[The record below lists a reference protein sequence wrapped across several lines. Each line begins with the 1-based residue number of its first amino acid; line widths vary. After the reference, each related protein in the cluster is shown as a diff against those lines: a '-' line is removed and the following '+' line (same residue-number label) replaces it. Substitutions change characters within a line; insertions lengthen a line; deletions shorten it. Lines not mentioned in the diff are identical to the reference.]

1 MSKPKVWL
9 MRNYHDPKIEAFL
22 SEHCDV
28 IVRQSNVTPP
38 HEEVVRMAAECD
50 AFLPEGI
57 DPIDAEVLDNASRL
71 KIIADRSV
79 GTDNV
84 DIPAATRN
92 GVLLTNTPGILQDAC
107 ADMTFALLLSFARQV
122 TRSDRDIRAGKWTV
136 FDQTPWLGLDAY
148 NKTLGIFGF
157 GGIGQKVAK
166 RAAGFDMR
174 VIYYSRTRK
183 PEAEEELGAEWAG
196 DMETLLRESDYLCL
210 HCPLTDETRGLM
222 GEAEFALMKPNAV
235 LVNMA
240 RGAIVQQTALYQALA
255 ANAIAGAAIDVCDPE
270 PMPLDDPLLTLDN
283 LVITPHIGSA
293 SAATFTAMGMMA
305 ARSIVAA
312 LTGEPVKN
320 MVNPEAMANW

>member
-1 MSKPKVWL
+1 MAQPRVWL

-22 SEHCDV
+22 SEHFEV

-38 HEEVVRMAAECD
+38 HEEVVKMAAECD
-50 AFLPEGI
+50 GFLPEGI

-107 ADMTFALLLSFARQV
+107 ADMTFALLLSYARQV
-122 TRSDRDIRAGKWTV
+122 TRSDRAIRAGKWKV
-136 FDQTPWLGLDAY
+136 FDQTPYLGLDAY

-174 VIYYSRTRK
+174 VIYYSRSRK
-183 PEAEEELGAEWAG
+183 PDAEAELGAEWAG

-210 HCPLTDETRGLM
+210 HCPLTDETRGVI
-222 GEAEFALMKPNAV
+222 GEAEFAMMKPSAV

-240 RGAIVQQTALYQALA
+240 RGAVVQQQALYEALA
-255 ANAIAGAAIDVCDPE
+255 ANVIAGAAIDVCDPE
-270 PMPLDDPLLTLDN
+270 PIPTDDPLLTLDN

-312 LTGEPVKN
+312 LTGEPVEN
-320 MVNPEAMANW
+320 MVNPEALANW

>member
-1 MSKPKVWL
+1 MARPKVWL

-22 SEHCDV
+22 SEHFEV

-50 AFLPEGI
+50 GFLPEGI

-107 ADMTFALLLSFARQV
+107 ADMTFALLLSYARQV

-136 FDQTPWLGLDAY
+136 FDQTPWLGLDTY

-174 VIYYSRTRK
+174 VIYYSRSRR
-183 PEAEEELGAEWAG
+183 PDAEAELGAEWAG

-210 HCPLTDETRGLM
+210 HCPLTDETRGVI
-222 GEAEFALMKPNAV
+222 GEAEFALMKPSAV

-240 RGAIVQQTALYQALA
+240 RGAVVQQEALYEALA
-255 ANAIAGAAIDVCDPE
+255 ANVIAGAAIDVCDPE
-270 PMPLDDPLLTLDN
+270 PIPMDDPLLTLDN
-283 LVITPHIGSA
+283 LVITSHIGSA

-320 MVNPEAMANW
+320 MVNPEALANW

>member
-1 MSKPKVWL
+1 MARPTVWL

-22 SEHCDV
+22 SEHFEV

-50 AFLPEGI
+50 GFLPEGI

-107 ADMTFALLLSFARQV
+107 ADMTFALLLSYARQV

-136 FDQTPWLGLDAY
+136 FDQTPWLGLDTY

-174 VIYYSRTRK
+174 VIYYSRSRR
-183 PEAEEELGAEWAG
+183 PDAEAELGAEWAG

-210 HCPLTDETRGLM
+210 HCPLTDETRGVI
-222 GEAEFALMKPNAV
+222 GEAEFALMKPSAV

-240 RGAIVQQTALYQALA
+240 RGAVVQQEALFGALA
-255 ANAIAGAAIDVCDPE
+255 ANVIAGAAIDVCDPE
-270 PMPLDDPLLTLDN
+270 PIAIDDPLLTLDN

-320 MVNPEAMANW
+320 MVNPEALANW

>member
-1 MSKPKVWL
+1 MARPTVWL

-22 SEHCDV
+22 SEHFEV

-38 HEEVVRMAAECD
+38 HEEIVKMAAECD
-50 AFLPEGI
+50 GFLPEGI

-107 ADMTFALLLSFARQV
+107 ADMTFALLLSYARQV
-122 TRSDRDIRAGKWTV
+122 TRSDRAIRAGKWKV
-136 FDQTPWLGLDAY
+136 FDQTPYLGLDAY

-174 VIYYSRTRK
+174 VIYYSRTRR
-183 PEAEEELGAEWAG
+183 PEAEAELGAEWAG
-196 DMETLLRESDYLCL
+196 DMDTLLKESDYLCL
-210 HCPLTDETRGLM
+210 HCPLTDETRGVI
-222 GEAEFALMKPNAV
+222 GEAEFALMKPSAV

-240 RGAIVQQTALYQALA
+240 RGAVVQQQALYEALA
-255 ANAIAGAAIDVCDPE
+255 ANVIAGAAIDVCDPE
-270 PMPLDDPLLTLDN
+270 PIAIDDPLLTLDN

-320 MVNPEAMANW
+320 MVNPEALANW

>member
-1 MSKPKVWL
+1 MARPTVWL

-22 SEHCDV
+22 SGHCDV
-28 IVRQSNVTPP
+28 VVRQSNITPS
-38 HEEVVRMAAECD
+38 HEEIMKMASECD
-50 AFLPEGI
+50 GFLPEGI
-57 DPIDAEVLDNASRL
+57 DIIDAEVLDSASRL
-71 KIIADRSV
+71 KVIGNRAV

-107 ADMTFALLLSFARQV
+107 ADMTFALLLSFAHQV
-122 TRSDRDIRAGKWTV
+122 TRSDRAIRAGKWTV

-183 PEAEEELGAEWAG
+183 PEAEKELGAEWAG

-222 GEAEFALMKPNAV
+222 GEAEFAMMKPGGV

-240 RGAIVQQTALYQALA
+240 RGPVVQQKALYEALA
-255 ANAIAGAAIDVCDPE
+255 ANVIAGAAIDVTDPE
-270 PMPLDDPLLTLDN
+270 PIPLDDPLLTLEN

-312 LTGEPVKN
+312 LNGDPVEN
-320 MVNPEAMANW
+320 MVNPEALANR

>member
-1 MSKPKVWL
+1 MARPKVWL
-9 MRNYHDPKIEAFL
+9 MRNYHDPQIEAYL
-22 SEHCDV
+22 SEHCEV

-38 HEEVVRMAAECD
+38 HEEIFKMAAECD
-50 AFLPEGI
+50 GFLPEGI
-57 DPIDAEVLDNASRL
+57 DIIDAEVLNNASRL

-84 DIPAATRN
+84 DIPVATRN

-136 FDQTPWLGLDAY
+136 FDQTPWLGLDTY

-174 VIYYSRTRK
+174 IIYYSRSRK
-183 PEAEEELGAEWAG
+183 PEAEQELGAEWAG

-210 HCPLTDETRGLM
+210 HCPLTDETRGVI
-222 GEAEFALMKPNAV
+222 GEAEFALMKPSGV

-240 RGAIVQQTALYQALA
+240 RGAVVQQQALYEALA
-255 ANAIAGAAIDVCDPE
+255 ANVIAGAAIDVCDPE
-270 PMPLDDPLLTLDN
+270 PMPIDDPLLTLDN

>member
-1 MSKPKVWL
+1 MAQPRVWL

-22 SEHCDV
+22 SEHFEV

-38 HEEVVRMAAECD
+38 HEEVVKMAAECD
-50 AFLPEGI
+50 GFLPEGI

-107 ADMTFALLLSFARQV
+107 ADMTFALLLSYARQV
-122 TRSDRDIRAGKWTV
+122 TRSDRAIRAGKWKV
-136 FDQTPWLGLDAY
+136 FDQTPYLGLDAY

-174 VIYYSRTRK
+174 VIYYSRSRK
-183 PEAEEELGAEWAG
+183 PEAEAELGAEWAG

-210 HCPLTDETRGLM
+210 HCPLTDETRGVI
-222 GEAEFALMKPNAV
+222 GEAEFALMKPSAV

-240 RGAIVQQTALYQALA
+240 RGAVVQQEALYEALA
-255 ANAIAGAAIDVCDPE
+255 ANVIAGAAIDVCDPE
-270 PMPLDDPLLTLDN
+270 PIAIDDPLLTLEN

-305 ARSIVAA
+305 AGSIVAA

-320 MVNPEAMANW
+320 MVNPEALANW

>member
-38 HEEVVRMAAECD
+38 HEEVVKMAAECD

-84 DIPAATRN
+84 DIPTATRN

-196 DMETLLRESDYLCL
+196 DMDTLLRESDYLCL

-222 GEAEFALMKPNAV
+222 GEAEFAKMKPGAV

-240 RGAIVQQTALYQALA
+240 RGAIVQQTALYEALA

>member
-1 MSKPKVWL
+1 V
-9 MRNYHDPKIEAFL
+9 
-22 SEHCDV
+22 
-28 IVRQSNVTPP
+28 
-38 HEEVVRMAAECD
+38 

-57 DPIDAEVLDNASRL
+57 DTINAEVLDRARRL
-71 KIIADRSV
+71 KIIADRAV

-84 DIPAATRN
+84 DINAATRN
-92 GVLLTNTPGILQDAC
+92 GIVVTNTPGILQDAC

-122 TRSDRDIRAGKWTV
+122 TRSDRAIRAGKWTV
-136 FDQTPWLGLDAY
+136 FDQTPYLGLDAY

-157 GGIGQKVAK
+157 GGIGQKVAR

-174 VIYYSRTRK
+174 VIYYSRTRR
-183 PEAEEELGAEWAG
+183 PEAERELGAEWAG
-196 DMETLLRESDYLCL
+196 DLETLLRESDYLSL

-222 GEAEFALMKPNAV
+222 GEAEFALMKPSAV

-240 RGAIVQQTALYQALA
+240 RGPVVQQTALYEALA
-255 ANAIAGAAIDVCDPE
+255 GNVIAGAAIDVCDPE
-270 PMPLDDPLLTLDN
+270 PMPVDDPLLTLDN

-312 LTGEPVKN
+312 LSGEPVKN
-320 MVNPEAMANW
+320 MVNPEALANR

>member
-1 MSKPKVWL
+1 
-9 MRNYHDPKIEAFL
+9 MRNYHDPKIEAYL

-28 IVRQSNVTPP
+28 IVRRSNITPP
-38 HEEVVRMAAECD
+38 HAETVKMAAECD
-50 AFLPEGI
+50 GFLPEGI
-57 DPIDAEVLDNASRL
+57 DIIDDEALANASRL
-71 KIIADRSV
+71 KVIGNRAV

-84 DIPAATRN
+84 DIPAATRS

-107 ADMTFALLLSFARQV
+107 ADMTFALLLSAARQV
-122 TRSDRDIRAGKWTV
+122 TRSDRAIRAGKWTV
-136 FDQTPWLGLDAY
+136 FDQTPYLGLDAY

-174 VIYYSRTRK
+174 VIYYSRTRR
-183 PEAEEELGAEWAG
+183 PEAERELCAEWSG
-196 DMETLLRESDYLCL
+196 DLETLLRESDYLCL

-222 GEAEFALMKPNAV
+222 GEAEFAMMKPSAV

-240 RGAIVQQTALYQALA
+240 RGPVVQQTALYEALA

-270 PMPLDDPLLTLDN
+270 PMPFDDPLLTLDN

-312 LTGEPVKN
+312 LNGEPVEN
-320 MVNPEAMANW
+320 MVNPDALANR

>member
-1 MSKPKVWL
+1 MPRPTVWL

-22 SEHCDV
+22 SESCDV

-38 HEEVVRMAAECD
+38 REEVFKMAAECD
-50 AFLPEGI
+50 GFLPEGI
-57 DPIDAEVLDNASRL
+57 DPIDAEILDSAPRL
-71 KIIADRSV
+71 KVIGNRAV

-107 ADMTFALLLSFARQV
+107 ADMTFALLLSAARQV
-122 TRSDRDIRAGKWTV
+122 TRSDRAIRAGEWVV
-136 FDQTPWLGLDAY
+136 FDQTPYLGLDAY

-174 VIYYSRTRK
+174 VLYYSRTRK
-183 PEAEEELGAEWAG
+183 PDAERELGAEWAG
-196 DMETLLRESDYLCL
+196 ELETLLKESDYLCL
-210 HCPLTDETRGLM
+210 HCPLTDETRGLF
-222 GEAEFALMKPNAV
+222 GEAEFALMKPSAV

-240 RGAIVQQTALYQALA
+240 RGAIVRQSALYDALA
-255 ANAIAGAAIDVCDPE
+255 SNVIAGAAIDVCDPE
-270 PMPLDDPLLTLDN
+270 PIPLDDPLLTLNN

-305 ARSIVAA
+305 AQSIVAA
-312 LTGEPVKN
+312 LNGDPVKN

>member
-38 HEEVVRMAAECD
+38 HEDVVRMATECD

-196 DMETLLRESDYLCL
+196 DMDTLLGESDYLCL

-222 GEAEFALMKPNAV
+222 GEAEFAKMKPGAV

-240 RGAIVQQTALYQALA
+240 RGAIVQQTALYEALA
-255 ANAIAGAAIDVCDPE
+255 ANVIAGAAIDVCDLE

-312 LTGEPVKN
+312 LTGQPVKN

>member
-1 MSKPKVWL
+1 
-9 MRNYHDPKIEAFL
+9 MRNYHDPKIEAYL

-28 IVRQSNVTPP
+28 IVRQSNITPP
-38 HEEVVRMAAECD
+38 HEETVKMAAECD
-50 AFLPEGI
+50 GFLPEGI
-57 DPIDAEVLDNASRL
+57 DIIDAEVLANASRL
-71 KIIADRSV
+71 KVIGNRAV

-92 GVLLTNTPGILQDAC
+92 GILLTNTPGILQDAC
-107 ADMTFALLLSFARQV
+107 ADMTFALLLSAARQV
-122 TRSDRDIRAGKWTV
+122 TRSDRAIRAGEWTV
-136 FDQTPWLGLDAY
+136 FDQTPYLGLDAY

-157 GGIGQKVAK
+157 GGIGQKVAR

-174 VIYYSRTRK
+174 VIYYSRTRR
-183 PEAEEELGAEWAG
+183 PDAERELGAEWAG
-196 DMETLLRESDYLCL
+196 DLETLLRESDYLCL

-222 GEAEFALMKPNAV
+222 GEAEFAMMKPSAV

-240 RGAIVQQTALYQALA
+240 RGPVVQQTALYEALA
-255 ANAIAGAAIDVCDPE
+255 GRHRGRRSMSDPE
-270 PMPLDDPLLTLDN
+270 PMPVDDPLLTLDN

-312 LTGEPVKN
+312 LSGEPVEN
-320 MVNPEAMANW
+320 MVNPEALANR

>member
-1 MSKPKVWL
+1 MARPTVWL
-9 MRNYHDPKIEAFL
+9 MRNYHDPQIEAFL
-22 SEHCDV
+22 SKHFEV

-50 AFLPEGI
+50 GFLPEGI
-57 DPIDAEVLDNASRL
+57 DPIDAEVLDNTSRL

-107 ADMTFALLLSFARQV
+107 ADMTFALLLSYARQV
-122 TRSDRDIRAGKWTV
+122 TRSDRAIRAGKWKV
-136 FDQTPWLGLDAY
+136 FDQTPYLGLDAY

-174 VIYYSRTRK
+174 VIYYSRTRR
-183 PEAEEELGAEWAG
+183 PDAETELGAEWAG

-210 HCPLTDETRGLM
+210 HCPLTDETRGVI
-222 GEAEFALMKPNAV
+222 GEAEFALMKPSAV

-240 RGAIVQQTALYQALA
+240 RGAVVQQQALYEALA
-255 ANAIAGAAIDVCDPE
+255 ANVIAGAAIDVCDPE
-270 PMPLDDPLLTLDN
+270 PIPMDDPLLTLEN

-312 LTGEPVKN
+312 LTGEPVEN
-320 MVNPEAMANW
+320 MVNPEALANW

>member
-1 MSKPKVWL
+1 
-9 MRNYHDPKIEAFL
+9 MRNYHDPQIEAFL
-22 SEHCDV
+22 SKHFEV

-50 AFLPEGI
+50 GFLPEGI

-107 ADMTFALLLSFARQV
+107 ADMTFALLLSYARQV

-136 FDQTPWLGLDAY
+136 FDQTPWLGLDTY

-174 VIYYSRTRK
+174 VIYYSRSRR
-183 PEAEEELGAEWAG
+183 PDAEAELGAEWAG
-196 DMETLLRESDYLCL
+196 DMETLLKESDYLCL
-210 HCPLTDETRGLM
+210 HCPLTDETRGVI
-222 GEAEFALMKPNAV
+222 GEAEFAMMKPSAV

-240 RGAIVQQTALYQALA
+240 RGAVVQQEALYEALA
-255 ANAIAGAAIDVCDPE
+255 ANVIAGAAIDVCDPE
-270 PMPLDDPLLTLDN
+270 PIAIDDPLLTLEN

-305 ARSIVAA
+305 AGSIVAA

-320 MVNPEAMANW
+320 MVNPEALANW

>member
-1 MSKPKVWL
+1 MARPKVWL

-22 SEHCDV
+22 SEHFEV

-50 AFLPEGI
+50 GFLPEGI

-107 ADMTFALLLSFARQV
+107 ADMTFALLLSYARQV
-122 TRSDRDIRAGKWTV
+122 TRSDRAIRAGKWKV
-136 FDQTPWLGLDAY
+136 FDQTPYLGLDAY

-174 VIYYSRTRK
+174 VIYYSRSRR
-183 PEAEEELGAEWAG
+183 PEAEAELGAEWAG

-210 HCPLTDETRGLM
+210 HCPLTDETRGVI
-222 GEAEFALMKPNAV
+222 GEAEFAMMKPSTV

-240 RGAIVQQTALYQALA
+240 RGAVVQQEALYEALA
-255 ANAIAGAAIDVCDPE
+255 ANVIAGAAIDVCDPE
-270 PMPLDDPLLTLDN
+270 PIPMDDPLLTLDN

-305 ARSIVAA
+305 AGSIVAA

-320 MVNPEAMANW
+320 MVNPEALANW

>member
-196 DMETLLRESDYLCL
+196 DMDTLLRESDYLCL
-210 HCPLTDETRGLM
+210 HCPLTDETRGAI
-222 GEAEFALMKPNAV
+222 GEAEFAKMKPGAV

-240 RGAIVQQTALYQALA
+240 RGAVVQQKALYQALA

-305 ARSIVAA
+305 ATSIVAA

>member
-1 MSKPKVWL
+1 MARPKVWL

-38 HEEVVRMAAECD
+38 HEEVVKMAAECD

-222 GEAEFALMKPNAV
+222 GEAEFAMMKPGAV

-240 RGAIVQQTALYQALA
+240 RGAIVQQQALYEALA

>member
-1 MSKPKVWL
+1 
-9 MRNYHDPKIEAFL
+9 MRNYHDPKIEAYL

-38 HEEVVRMAAECD
+38 HDEVMKMASECD
-50 AFLPEGI
+50 GFLPEGI
-57 DPIDAEVLDNASRL
+57 DLIDAEVLDSASRL
-71 KIIADRSV
+71 KVIGNRAV

-136 FDQTPWLGLDAY
+136 FDQTPWLGLDTY

-157 GGIGQKVAK
+157 GGIGQKVAR

-174 VIYYSRTRK
+174 VIYYSRSRK
-183 PEAEEELGAEWAG
+183 PEAEEQLGVEWAG
-196 DMETLLRESDYLCL
+196 DMETLLGESDYLSL
-210 HCPLTDETRGLM
+210 HCPLTDDTRGVI
-222 GEAEFALMKPNAV
+222 GEAEFAMMKPSAV

-240 RGAIVQQTALYQALA
+240 RGPVVQQQALYEALA
-255 ANAIAGAAIDVCDPE
+255 GNVIAGASIDVCDPE
-270 PMPLDDPLLTLDN
+270 PIAMDDPLLTLDN

-293 SAATFTAMGMMA
+293 SAATFAAMGMMA
-305 ARSIVAA
+305 ATSIVAA

-320 MVNPEAMANW
+320 MVNPEALANW